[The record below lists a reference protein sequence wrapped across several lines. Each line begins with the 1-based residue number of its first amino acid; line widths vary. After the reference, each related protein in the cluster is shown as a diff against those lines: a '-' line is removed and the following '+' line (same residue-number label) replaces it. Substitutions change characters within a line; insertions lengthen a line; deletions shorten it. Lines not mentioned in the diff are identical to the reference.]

1 MQQQQQQFSPMQ
13 QQKQQQQ
20 QQFHH
25 QQGRQMMG
33 PPGMINKQQQQLQ
46 HQRTSRRQSEFI
58 EARERARNGNGSHEG
73 EHFFSMNLLDVG
85 PVSRE
90 VQLSIDVIVMHFA
103 FNGCCSLVASV
114 YHGIDEN
121 FELLIFSSIWGLL
134 SLLLIAFTMRRIQY
148 AEKLLTASMII
159 LLVES
164 NVSVMMGYAPEGH
177 LFMSLWAVVVSCL
190 IHPTKKNILGMH
202 MLLLLC
208 VLNYYLGKSTD
219 TMISFDG
226 DDGQNSTVNVVYRG
240 GVTVWSLLILG
251 WLMTNILKPIRRR
264 IANRRRVAAIS
275 KMEEGRMKMQQQ
287 QQQQSMD
294 TKTGSN

>member
-1 MQQQQQQFSPMQ
+1 MRGQQQQQQF
-13 QQKQQQQ
+13 
-20 QQFHH
+20 
-25 QQGRQMMG
+25 RG
-33 PPGMINKQQQQLQ
+33 PPTTRRQD
-46 HQRTSRRQSEFI
+46 TRRQSEII
-58 EARERARNGNGSHEG
+58 EQRDKRDRQQYDDHHG

-103 FNGCCSLVASV
+103 FNGLCSLVASV

-121 FELLIFSSIWGLL
+121 IELLIFSATWGIL
-134 SLLLIAFTMRRIQY
+134 SMLLIAYTMKRIQY
-148 AEKLLTASMII
+148 AERVLTVSMIV

-164 NVSVMMGYAPEGH
+164 NVSVMLGYAPEGH

-190 IHPTKKNILGMH
+190 IHPTKRNILGMH

-226 DDGQNSTVNVVYRG
+226 TDGQNSTVNVVYRG

-264 IANRRRVAAIS
+264 ISNRRRVAAIS
-275 KMEEGRMKMQQQ
+275 QAEENRLNQQQ
-287 QQQQSMD
+287 MSVPPGMD
-294 TKTGSN
+294 KK